1 MEIDYEQK
9 DKFYYFETSEIRGVI
24 IKRAS
29 GNFCI
34 KASVKYVHANYEHM
48 WFAKI
53 RIEDSFDG
61 NIQIKGKWGGSRE
74 DEDFYD
80 EDLIENPNSDFPIAL
95 SSMRDYLT
103 IMYNR
108 LCENNGL
115 NSVSYAS
122 EWVKK
127 LKKYNN

>member
-1 MEIDYEQK
+1 
-9 DKFYYFETSEIRGVI
+9 
-24 IKRAS
+24 
-29 GNFCI
+29 
-34 KASVKYVHANYEHM
+34 M
-48 WFAKI
+48 WFGKI
-53 RIEDSFDG
+53 RIETFFDE
-61 NIQIKGKWGGSRE
+61 NIQIKGKWGGSRD

-95 SSMRDYLT
+95 SSMKNYLT
-103 IMYNR
+103 IIYNQ

-122 EWVKK
+122 EWIKK